1 MILLVRNCPLPGLL
15 FCVVGRLMYQG
26 DVKDE
31 FKRQLATVVWA
42 LDLLPRKY
50 TLEERAAVVVGALH
64 QNYVLIPKPVFEQAA
79 AKRQFDD
86 TLDELYRGDSRET
99 RDAARIA
106 KLRED
111 DARDIA
117 SNIIRVAWVSRKAN
131 LMADHDDLVRNWA
144 I

>member
-1 MILLVRNCPLPGLL
+1 
-15 FCVVGRLMYQG
+15 MYQG

-86 TLDELYRGDSRET
+86 TLDELYWGDSRET
-99 RDAARIA
+99 GDAARIA
-106 KLRED
+106 ILTED

-117 SNIIRVAWVSRKAN
+117 SNIIRIGWVSQRAN
-131 LMADHDDLVRNWA
+131 LMADHDDFVRKWA
-144 I
+144 L

>member
-1 MILLVRNCPLPGLL
+1 MHDI
-15 FCVVGRLMYQG
+15 
-26 DVKDE
+26 KDE
-31 FKRQLATVVWA
+31 FKRQHATVMWA

-50 TLEERAAVVVGALH
+50 TLEERAAVVVGALQ
-64 QNYVLIPKPVFEQAA
+64 QNYVLIPRSVFEQAA
-79 AKRQFDD
+79 ERRQFDD

-106 KLRED
+106 TLRED

-117 SNIIRVAWVSRKAN
+117 SNIIRVAWVSLKAN

>member
-1 MILLVRNCPLPGLL
+1 
-15 FCVVGRLMYQG
+15 MYQG

-64 QNYVLIPKPVFEQAA
+64 QNYVLIPRSVFEQAA
-79 AKRQFDD
+79 ARRQFDD

-99 RDAARIA
+99 GDAARIA
-106 KLRED
+106 NVLTED

-117 SNIIRVAWVSRKAN
+117 SNIICIGWVSQRAN
-131 LMADHDDLVRNWA
+131 LMADHGDLVRDWA
-144 I
+144 L

>member
-31 FKRQLATVVWA
+31 FKRQHATVMWA

-50 TLEERAAVVVGALH
+50 TLEERAAVVVGALQ
-64 QNYVLIPKPVFEQAA
+64 QNYVLIPRSVFEQAA
-79 AKRQFDD
+79 ARRQFDN
-86 TLDELYRGDSRET
+86 TLDEMYRGDSRET
-99 RDAARIA
+99 RDAALIA
-106 KLRED
+106 TLTED

>member
-1 MILLVRNCPLPGLL
+1 MLPAKG
-15 FCVVGRLMYQG
+15 VIGLMYQG

-31 FKRQLATVVWA
+31 FKRQHATVMWA

-50 TLEERAAVVVGALH
+50 TLEERAAVVVGALQ
-64 QNYVLIPKPVFEQAA
+64 QNYVLIPRSVFEQAA
-79 AKRQFDD
+79 ARRQFDD

>member
-1 MILLVRNCPLPGLL
+1 
-15 FCVVGRLMYQG
+15 MYQG

-31 FKRQLATVVWA
+31 FKRQHATVMWA

-64 QNYVLIPKPVFEQAA
+64 QNYVLIPRSVFEHAA

-86 TLDELYRGDSRET
+86 TLDELYRGDSCET
-99 RDAARIA
+99 GNAARIA
-106 KLRED
+106 NVLTED

-117 SNIIRVAWVSRKAN
+117 SNIIRIGWVSQRAN
-131 LMADHDDLVRNWA
+131 LMADHDDLVRDWA
-144 I
+144 L

>member
-1 MILLVRNCPLPGLL
+1 M
-15 FCVVGRLMYQG
+15 VGLMYQG
-26 DVKDE
+26 EDE
-31 FKRQLATVVWA
+31 FKRQVATVVWA

-64 QNYVLIPKPVFEQAA
+64 QNYVLIPRPVFEQAA

-99 RDAARIA
+99 GDAARIA
-106 KLRED
+106 NVLTED

-131 LMADHDDLVRNWA
+131 LMADHDDLVRDWA
-144 I
+144 L